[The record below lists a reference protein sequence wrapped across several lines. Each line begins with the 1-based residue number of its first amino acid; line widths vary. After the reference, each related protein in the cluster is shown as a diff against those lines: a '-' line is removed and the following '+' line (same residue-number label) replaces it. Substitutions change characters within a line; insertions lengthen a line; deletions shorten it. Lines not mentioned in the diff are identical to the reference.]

1 MNNKQT
7 ASPTENGGKRPRKR
21 IRLRIRRKSD
31 EDIQNFSEN
40 RMYYEKLADKYH
52 VICVVLSCFL
62 TVWMI
67 LRTILTYGPIQ
78 DDALL
83 YLNKILKINPANLDA
98 KYNTISYAAGNGV
111 SFAFYKNDL
120 AVIGEDK
127 ITVYDLT
134 GERQFH
140 AQAKNSA
147 KAFAVSD
154 KYLALYSPGEKGL
167 SLYNSFSCVR
177 EHTFPGALRA
187 AAVSNSGNL
196 AVCYKENEKNII
208 EVYQKNFKK
217 EFSLALDEKKII
229 YSMALSPNGEKI
241 AVTAISMQ
249 NGVYSSEFTVYDV
262 SSGKMIVSEKADG
275 KKPIEASFF
284 DNGRMFFAVEG
295 NLFLYQANG
304 KKTATVSL
312 PSDAYTVFRD
322 GNELSL
328 LFSTKRVCRYTFRG
342 ALSSDFELN
351 ERAFSL
357 KVRNGVSYV
366 LSDRSVSIYGKD
378 GKILST
384 CPIRSGVKDFFVLED
399 GSLLICYISETER
412 IVP

>member
-7 ASPTENGGKRPRKR
+7 VSPIENGGKKPRR
-21 IRLRIRRKSD
+21 HIRLRIRKKSD

-52 VICVVLSCFL
+52 VICVVMSCLL

-98 KYNTISYAAGNGV
+98 KYSTISYAAGNGA

-120 AVIGEDK
+120 AVIGEGK
-127 ITVYDLT
+127 IAVYDLA
-134 GERQFH
+134 GDRRFH
-140 AQAKNSA
+140 AQANHSS

-154 KYLALYSPGEKGL
+154 KYLALYSPGEKGF

-177 EHTFPGALRA
+177 EHTFSGALRA
-187 AAVSNSGNL
+187 AAVSDSGKF

-217 EFSLALDEKKII
+217 EFSVSLDEKNII
-229 YSMALSPNGEKI
+229 YSMALSPDGDKL

-262 SSGKMIVSEKADG
+262 SSGKQLVSEKAVG
-275 KKPIEASFF
+275 KKPITASFF
-284 DNGRMFFAVEG
+284 DNGRIFFAVEG
-295 NLFLYQANG
+295 CLFFYQANG
-304 KKTATVSL
+304 KKTETVTL
-312 PSDAYTVFRD
+312 PAETYTVFRD
-322 GNELSL
+322 GNEISL
-328 LFSTKRVCRYTFRG
+328 LFGATRVCRYSFRG
-342 ALSSDFELN
+342 ALLSEFALDEH
-351 ERAFSL
+351 AFSL
-357 KVRNGVSYV
+357 KVRNSVSYV
-366 LSDRSVSIYGKD
+366 LSDRSVSVYGKD
-378 GKILST
+378 GKILKN